1 MSTPIY
7 TTNWKKYEKA
17 DLPKLYFLQS
27 ELNKTFH
34 TCPSLME
41 KKKQLEQLVRQCKS
55 NKDLTRHFRTDF
67 KKRKE
72 DFYRRII
79 YDIVSEDNDLE
90 KQICEITK
98 DILYIYSEKQNER
111 MNLEYMIDDAD
122 MALDQ
127 AEQYRESVIE
137 SFREYEY

>member
-1 MSTPIY
+1 MSAPIY

-17 DLPKLYFLQS
+17 GIEKLYWLEG
-27 ELNKTFH
+27 ELKRTFH

-41 KKKQLEQLVRQCKS
+41 RKKQLEKLVRQCKS
-55 NKDLTRHFRTDF
+55 NRDLTRHFRTDF

-79 YDIVSEDNDLE
+79 YDIVSEDSDLE
-90 KQICEITK
+90 KQICDITK
-98 DILYIYSEKQNER
+98 DILYIYSEKQTER
-111 MNLEYMIDDAD
+111 ESLEHMLNDAD

-127 AEQYRESVIE
+127 AEQEREWLIE
-137 SFREYEY
+137 SFRDSDC